1 MGFNKFVTAS
11 SATQKGKKKT
21 GGRPKGIPNK
31 STRDVR
37 EAIAKVLGDNSENF
51 GKWLTTV
58 AEGQKG
64 KVKNGFG
71 KVIDGWLVRP
81 DPARAV
87 EIAMNMAEYHI
98 PKLARTELTGAGG
111 GPVIV
116 QSTPVDEAL

>member
-1 MGFNKFVTAS
+1 MITPPKK
-11 SATQKGKKKT
+11 KGDRKT
-21 GGRPKGIPNK
+21 GGRVKGIPNK
-31 STRDVR
+31 ATRDVR
-37 EAIAKVLGDNSENF
+37 EAITKVLSDNSENF

-58 AEGQKG
+58 AEGKKG

-71 KVIDGWLVRP
+71 KVVDGWLVRP

-98 PKLARTELTGAGG
+98 PKLARTEITGANG

-116 QSTPVDEAL
+116 QSSPVDEAL